1 MLLHVV
7 NTHLLTSHM
16 LVGPEKN
23 CEKAF
28 DSVSD
33 PLGQYNL
40 RTRADLL

>member
-1 MLLHVV
+1 
-7 NTHLLTSHM
+7 M

-28 DSVSD
+28 ENTSD

-40 RTRADLL
+40 PTHAALL